1 MHDLLSSILPE
12 SFNFAQGAWLWG
24 LAVLPV
30 IWLLFALFYR
40 GHGSTAQKLKDFA
53 DPHLIPHLL
62 EDGESIDKKTGRP
75 WKALA
80 LWSLLWIL
88 GVLALAGPR
97 WDFTTVKAFAPSS
110 QLVIVLDMS
119 RSMDAADVKPSRL
132 ARARQEIE
140 DILNAGAGTNIAL
153 IAFDAAPHMITP
165 LSDDVSSIRRLLPS
179 LTSEIVYSQG
189 ADLAAALDMAAGML
203 ESASGTNKHVLVLS
217 DGEFE
222 SSDAALYRA
231 TQRLS
236 KAGARL
242 HGFGFGSGEGA
253 PIPDGKGGLVKDGSG
268 RTVMTRLN
276 EERFKR
282 LVQDGGGLY
291 RRASYL
297 SDDTNALLSQVRTP
311 GAAAD
316 KAQKTTMFW
325 EERFYIFLLPALL
338 LFLPFLR
345 RGAAFPALVAFFV
358 LQGAAPAHA
367 FEWRDLFLNKEQQ
380 AARAVE
386 EKQYDQA
393 VQNFDDPYQK
403 GVAQYRAGDYQGA
416 AQSFS
421 QSNTPEIREK
431 ARYNLGNAQLMGGQ
445 IEEAVKTYEALLKDN
460 PDHEDAKYNLEI
472 AKKLLEQQKQQQ
484 QNRNNQQNQDQDKQN
499 QSGGS
504 GQDDQDQDEKNQGE
518 QQKQGENG
526 QNQNEQN
533 GENESASD
541 QKGQDKEEGEKPD
554 EQGRED
560 KRKQEEQSGAQGD
573 EDKRDQEQKDEDGQR
588 KGQSAAQDEDGKKQ
602 DIDQQAGQESDR
614 NSDEIP
620 EQRKEQKQPPRPG
633 EQENGQHT
641 RPRTQKDVN
650 ADQWL
655 ERMESDPEQFLKN
668 KFYIESQRAGATKG
682 DDKW

>member
-1 MHDLLSSILPE
+1 MPDYLSSILPE
-12 SFNFAQGAWLWG
+12 SFNFAQSAWLWG
-24 LAVLPV
+24 LVALPV
-30 IWLLFALFYR
+30 IWVLCALFYR
-40 GHGSTAQKLKDFA
+40 GHASAAQKLKDFA

-62 EDGESIDKKTGRP
+62 EDGALSDKKTSRP
-75 WKALA
+75 WKALT
-80 LWSLLWIL
+80 LWSLLWVL

-119 RSMDAADVKPSRL
+119 RSMDVSDIKPSRL

-179 LTSEIVYSQG
+179 LTSDIVYSQG
-189 ADLAAALDMAAGML
+189 AELASALNMAADIL
-203 ESASGTNKHVLVLS
+203 ENAPGKNKHVLVLS

-222 SSDAALYRA
+222 SSDAEIYRA
-231 TQRLS
+231 TQRLN
-236 KAGARL
+236 KADVQL
-242 HGFGFGSGEGA
+242 HGFGFGTIEGA
-253 PIPDGKGGLVKDGSG
+253 PAPDGKGGLVKDSNGQ
-268 RTVMTRLN
+268 TVITRLN

-282 LVQDGGGLY
+282 LVKDGGGFY
-291 RRASYL
+291 KRASYL
-297 SDDTNALLSQVRTP
+297 SDDTNALLSQIKTL
-311 GAAAD
+311 GAAGE

-345 RGAAFPALVAFFV
+345 RGAAFPALVAFFI
-358 LQGAAPAHA
+358 LQWASPAHA
-367 FEWRDLFLNKEQQ
+367 FEWQDLFLNKEQQ

-393 VQNFDDPYQK
+393 IQNFDDPYQK

-421 QSNTPEIREK
+421 QSNTPEIRKK
-431 ARYNLGNAQLMGGQ
+431 AHYNLGNAQLMGGQ
-445 IEEAVKTYEALLKDN
+445 IEEAVKTYEALLKDD

-504 GQDDQDQDEKNQGE
+504 GQDDQNQDEKNQGE

-560 KRKQEEQSGAQGD
+560 KRKQEEQGGAQGD

-588 KGQSAAQDEDGKKQ
+588 KGQSPEQDENGQKQ
-602 DIDQQAGQESDR
+602 DINQQAGRESDR

-620 EQRKEQKQPPRPG
+620 EQKQSPQSG
-633 EQENGQHT
+633 AQENGQQT
-641 RPRTQKDVN
+641 RPRTQKDIN

-655 ERMESDPEQFLKN
+655 ERMESNPEQFLKN

>member
-1 MHDLLSSILPE
+1 MPDYLSSILPE

-24 LAVLPV
+24 LVALPV
-30 IWLLFALFYR
+30 IWVLFALFYR
-40 GHGSTAQKLKDFA
+40 TYASAAQKLKDFA

-62 EDGESIDKKTGRP
+62 EDAALSDKKNSRP

-119 RSMDAADVKPSRL
+119 RSMDASDIKPSRL

-165 LSDDVSSIRRLLPS
+165 LSDDVTSIRRLLPS

-203 ESASGTNKHVLVLS
+203 ESAPGTNKHVLVLS

-253 PIPDGKGGLVKDGSG
+253 PVPDGKGGLIKDGSG
-268 RTVMTRLN
+268 RTVITRLN

-291 RRASYL
+291 KRASYL
-297 SDDTNALLSQVRTP
+297 DDDTNALLSQVRTP

-316 KAQKTTMFW
+316 KAQKTTLFW

-345 RGAAFPALVAFFV
+345 RGAAFPALVAFFI
-358 LQGAAPAHA
+358 LQGASPAHA
-367 FEWRDLFLNKEQQ
+367 LEWRDLFLNKEQQ

-421 QSNTPEIREK
+421 QSNTPKIREK

-484 QNRNNQQNQDQDKQN
+484 QNRNNQQN
-499 QSGGS
+499 
-504 GQDDQDQDEKNQGE
+504 QDQDEKNQGE

-602 DIDQQAGQESDR
+602 DHDQQAGQESDR

-620 EQRKEQKQPPRPG
+620 EQKQPPQPG
-633 EQENGQHT
+633 AQENGQQT
-641 RPRTQKDVN
+641 RPRTQKDIN

>member
-24 LAVLPV
+24 LAVLPGV
-30 IWLLFALFYR
+30 WLLFALFYR
-40 GHGSTAQKLKDFA
+40 GHGSAAQKLKDFA

-62 EDGESIDKKTGRP
+62 EDGETTHKKTSRP
-75 WKALA
+75 WKALT
-80 LWSLLWIL
+80 LWSLLWVL

-110 QLVIVLDMS
+110 QLVIALDMS
-119 RSMDAADVKPSRL
+119 RSMDATDIKPSRL

-153 IAFDAAPHMITP
+153 IAFDAVPHMITP

-179 LTSEIVYSQG
+179 LTSDIVYSQG
-189 ADLAAALDMAAGML
+189 ADLAAALDMAADML
-203 ESASGTNKHVLVLS
+203 QSAPGTNKHVLVLS

-222 SSDAALYRA
+222 SSEAALYRA
-231 TQRLS
+231 TQRLK

-242 HGFGFGSGEGA
+242 HGFGFGTAEGA
-253 PIPDGKGGLVKDGSG
+253 PVPDDKGGLLKDKSG
-268 RTVMTRLN
+268 QAVITRLD
-276 EERFKR
+276 ETRFKR
-282 LVQDGGGLY
+282 IAFHQDGGGLY
-291 RRASYL
+291 KRASYL

-345 RGAAFPALVAFFV
+345 RGAVFPALVAFFM
-358 LQGAAPAHA
+358 LQGASPAHA
-367 FEWRDLFLNKEQQ
+367 FEWRDLFLNKEQK

-421 QSNTPEIREK
+421 ASSDDK
-431 ARYNLGNAQLMGGQ
+431 GSKVHYNLGNAQLMSGQ
-445 IEEAVKTYEALLKDN
+445 IEEAIKTYEALLKDN
-460 PDHEDAKYNLEI
+460 PAHEDARHNLDI

-484 QNRNNQQNQDQDKQN
+484 QQQNQDGQDNQQNQSGASEQDKQN
-499 QSGGS
+499 
-504 GQDDQDQDEKNQGE
+504 QDEKNQGD
-518 QQKQGENG
+518 NG

-541 QKGQDKEEGEKPD
+541 QKGQDKAEGEKPD

-588 KGQSAAQDEDGKKQ
+588 KGQSAQQDEKGEKAEQ
-602 DIDQQAGQESDR
+602 NLEQQKPAGQES
-614 NSDEIP
+614 
-620 EQRKEQKQPPRPG
+620 
-633 EQENGQHT
+633 NGRQT
-641 RPRTQKDVN
+641 RPRTQKDIN

-668 KFYIESQRAGATKG
+668 KFYIESQRASATKG